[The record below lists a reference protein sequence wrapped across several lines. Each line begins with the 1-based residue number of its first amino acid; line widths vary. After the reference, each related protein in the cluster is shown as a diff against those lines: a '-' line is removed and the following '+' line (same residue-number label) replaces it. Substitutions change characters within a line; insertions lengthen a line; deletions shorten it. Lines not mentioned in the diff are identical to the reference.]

1 MLEGRQDSGSSAQEA
16 ADNCLTPEQQA
27 RKMKRSASMACV
39 MAVQC
44 RRQASREPAR
54 RVRQRQLATMDP
66 LHERVE
72 TLKAEN
78 ESLKVHLAQVKQQ
91 GGILH
96 QQLIH
101 SKVQQVSSQAPKVA

>member
-1 MLEGRQDSGSSAQEA
+1 
-16 ADNCLTPEQQA
+16 
-27 RKMKRSASMACV
+27 
-39 MAVQC
+39 
-44 RRQASREPAR
+44 
-54 RVRQRQLATMDP
+54 MDP